1 MFLGFMDWQYL
12 LIVLLPSLAIGI
24 WAQARVR
31 SAYGR
36 ASRIPSRRGMTG
48 AEAARSILGSAGVGG
63 VAIEPS
69 EGFLTDHYHPI
80 LRKLRL
86 SHANYAGDSLAAV
99 GIAAHEAGHAI
110 QHARG
115 YLPLML
121 RSTLVPAV
129 QVGNW
134 LGMIAMG
141 LGFFLIY
148 AAPALGKTVLFF
160 GILGYTAVFLFTL
173 VTVPVEYNA
182 SSRALA
188 VLTGQGIISEDEVPE
203 VRNVLNAAALTYVA
217 AAVTALLN
225 LLYLIMLFNR
235 RDD

>member
-1 MFLGFMDWQYL
+1 MLTWYL
-12 LIVLLPSLAIGI
+12 LTAILAIPSL
-24 WAQARVR
+24 WAAARVR
-31 SAYGR
+31 STFGR
-36 ASRIPSRRGMTG
+36 YARVGVRSGLSG
-48 AEAARSILGSAGVGG
+48 AEAAAAVLRTAGVTG
-63 VAIEPS
+63 VRIEPHR
-69 EGFLTDHYHPI
+69 GLLTDHYDP
-80 LRKLRL
+80 RAKALRL
-86 SHANYAGDSLAAV
+86 SPEVYGGRSVSAV
-99 GIAAHEAGHAI
+99 AVAAHEAGHAI

-115 YLPLML
+115 YVPLML

-134 LGMIAMG
+134 LGMIAMA